1 MSTPVPPL
9 PARKCEAPA
18 RMCLCGN
25 KISAADTHQVCAACL
40 GLQHGQT
47 ALTSP
52 EVCEHCARFSL
63 RSRRRRLARLASL
76 TDDDPMLGADDL
88 PPLESATLSQE
99 PAGAGELGDSWGDQL
114 DALSPISDTEDSPM
128 GMLGATGEAEL
139 ISEDDSV
146 DLLSLGDEDGD
157 DLFLPA
163 TQAARP
169 SGVRSDST
177 ATEADEAASVGLHD
191 VCKRAAATLGVPWP
205 EAQKETVSSRYEG
218 KRLPKAKSSTRQL
231 LPVFPE
237 CLEEA
242 TRSWSSPFSA
252 KNPAQGLAALEWPDM
267 ESSGFSHLPPV
278 EPLLA
283 SHLHSTQKSAMTP
296 SGPAFPS
303 KADNFQSAVTE
314 KSYKAVASAV
324 RALNASS
331 LLMAYQA
338 ELEEDFSSAPNQ
350 PAVWDEMCVVTDL
363 CLQLHRCAVQTAGRA
378 MALLVSQ
385 ERARWLNLS
394 SLSHKEKTQLLD
406 VPVDPKGLFGP
417 AVATMQKRCEE
428 KKRDGESARVLQGEI
443 ISLLNKQVI
452 RVIPFEQSRHGFYSR
467 YFLVPK
473 KGGGLHPILDL
484 RALNRYLRKYRFR
497 MLINDALMRF
507 VRPGD
512 WFTSVDLTDAF
523 LHVPIYPPHRKFLR
537 FAFRG
542 VAYEWLALPFGLAL
556 SPRVFI
562 KVTKAA
568 IAPLREKGL
577 RLATFIDDWLVAAY
591 SYQEAQQHT
600 ALLTE
605 HLLLLGFRINW
616 EKSVLCPCQITT
628 FIGLSL
634 NRARLSAERVKAFRA
649 CLALFRRGAT
659 VKFRVCLRLLG
670 LMASALV
677 VVPLGRLYMRAVQRW
692 VASLGL
698 NPSRHCHRPVAI
710 SAACCAALRPWKRPL
725 FLTEGTTMG
734 AVLHRKVVT
743 TDASLSGWG
752 ATHEGRSING
762 VWDSHM
768 QTLHINRL
776 ELMAVWLALR
786 HFLPILRGH
795 HVLVR
800 TNNTTVVAY
809 VNKQGGLRSRHM
821 HTLAHRLILWSSTR
835 LLSLKATHVPGVLN
849 LGADLLSR
857 GNPRYGDWK
866 LHSDVSNL
874 AQIWLRTGRA
884 KVDLF
889 ASEENAQC
897 PMFFSLRDQKAPLG
911 IDALAHQWPHVL
923 LYAFPPLELIT
934 PTLARVR
941 EQSLS
946 LILVAP
952 RWPGKPWLAEIIPLL
967 HSPPWP
973 LPPRRDLLSQANGE
987 IFHPH
992 PERLAL
998 WDWPVKG

>member
-1 MSTPVPPL
+1 MSMPVPPL

-25 KISAADTHQVCAACL
+25 KILAADTHQVCAACL
-40 GLQHGQT
+40 GLQHAQT

-52 EVCEHCARFSL
+52 EVCEHCARLSL
-63 RSRRRRLARLASL
+63 RSRRRRLACLASL

-99 PAGAGELGDSWGDQL
+99 PAGAGELGASWGDQL

-157 DLFLPA
+157 DLSLPA

-177 ATEADEAASVGLHD
+177 ATGADEAASGGLHD
-191 VCKRAAATLGVPWP
+191 VCKRAAAKLGVPWP
-205 EAQKETVSSRYEG
+205 EAQKENVSSRYEG
-218 KRLPKAKSSTRQL
+218 KRLPKAKSSTSDWILPSAPCRTAPGRPSPPHPEVCDDPLGTRIPLQSRQF
-231 LPVFPE
+231 PV
-237 CLEEA
+237 
-242 TRSWSSPFSA
+242 RRDS
-252 KNPAQGLAALEWPDM
+252 
-267 ESSGFSHLPPV
+267 
-278 EPLLA
+278 
-283 SHLHSTQKSAMTP
+283 
-296 SGPAFPS
+296 
-303 KADNFQSAVTE
+303 
-314 KSYKAVASAV
+314 
-324 RALNASS
+324 
-331 LLMAYQA
+331 

-363 CLQLHRCAVQTAGRA
+363 CLRLHRCAVQTAGRA
-378 MALLVSQ
+378 MALMVSQ

-428 KKRDGESARVLQGEI
+428 KIRDGEALQLCLPRKAQAPASKRQLPTQTATQSLGKTPELKARRYRLQFATPPPPFNGIVQSHATGEPARVLRGKI
-443 ISLLNKQVI
+443 ISLLNKQAI
-452 RVIPFEQSRHGFYSR
+452 RVVPIEQSRHGFYSG

-473 KGGGLHPILDL
+473 KGGGLRPILDL
-484 RALNRYLRKYRFR
+484 RALNRYLRMYRFR
-497 MLINDALMRF
+497 MLTNDALMRF
-507 VRPGD
+507 MRPGD
-512 WFTSVDLTDAF
+512 WFTSGDLTDAF

-542 VAYEWLALPFGLAL
+542 VTYEWLALPFGLAL
-556 SPRVFI
+556 SPRVFV
-562 KVTKAA
+562 KVTEAA
-568 IAPLREKGL
+568 IALLREKGL
-577 RLATFIDDWLVAAY
+577 RLATFIDDWLVAAH

-600 ALLTE
+600 AILTE

-616 EKSVLCPCQITT
+616 EESVLRPCQITMM
-628 FIGLSL
+628 
-634 NRARLSAERVKAFRA
+634 AF
-649 CLALFRRGAT
+649 
-659 VKFRVCLRLLG
+659 
-670 LMASALV
+670 
-677 VVPLGRLYMRAVQRW
+677 
-692 VASLGL
+692 
-698 NPSRHCHRPVAI
+698 
-710 SAACCAALRPWKRPL
+710 
-725 FLTEGTTMG
+725 
-734 AVLHRKVVT
+734 
-743 TDASLSGWG
+743 
-752 ATHEGRSING
+752 
-762 VWDSHM
+762 
-768 QTLHINRL
+768 
-776 ELMAVWLALR
+776 WLALR

-800 TNNTTVVAY
+800 TDYTTVVAY

-821 HTLAHRLILWSSTR
+821 HTLAHRLILWSSTQ

-866 LHSDVSNL
+866 LHSDVV
-874 AQIWLRTGRA
+874 AQIWLRTSRA

-973 LPPRRDLLSQANGE
+973 LPPRRDLLSRANGE

-998 WDWPVKG
+998 WVWPVKG